1 MSLTA
6 AAVVLTGALV
16 AAAALAVSLAACV
29 AACTAE
35 VSSAAAPLAMMVVGS
50 ELRPLDDD
58 LCLFYHLLLRALDFH
73 LAF

>member
-6 AAVVLTGALV
+6 AAVVLAGALI
-16 AAAALAVSLAACV
+16 AAAALPVSPAACV

-35 VSSAAAPLAMMVVGS
+35 VSFATALLAMMVVGS